1 MSFLGNINQQ
11 NVTYSRRRKYSA
23 WRSNWPCWLY
33 RWQAATERHEHK
45 AKYFI
50 SHSLRFVLSGI
61 HLWNSC
67 WVKSR
72 TTCCILFVHF
82 PTRWFLQRT
91 KKALILSGDM
101 RNSFTYIK
109 FHSNVI
115 FDFLSPSYI
124 RAVLAGK
131 IAVGEIVHRFICQIR
146 STTSKLKTW
155 TTSNSI
161 SRMQT
166 ENSFS
171 ALQLHKSPFEKQSA
185 VKKKRNRNLYI
196 KKCHWFG
203 RQAMEGKGRSYCCD
217 GQQNEK
223 QFQWTNEFWFAHSLS
238 LSCSP
243 PHTDITWHRVDVL
256 IVCIFCHQLHPP
268 RIFVTPHSGSSVS
281 FVCYKFMCT
290 LEYFMA

>member
-1 MSFLGNINQQ
+1 MSFLGSINQQ
-11 NVTYSRRRKYSA
+11 NVTYSRWRKYLA
-23 WRSNWPCWLY
+23 WRSNRPCWLY
-33 RWQAATERHEHK
+33 RWQAATERHKHK

-72 TTCCILFVHF
+72 TTCCIRVVHF

-101 RNSFTYIK
+101 RNSFTNIK

-131 IAVGEIVHRFICQIR
+131 IAVGEIVLWFICQIR

-155 TTSNSI
+155 TTSKSI

-185 VKKKRNRNLYI
+185 VKKRNRNLYI
-196 KKCHWFG
+196 KKVPLVWQTSDG
-203 RQAMEGKGRSYCCD
+203 R
-217 GQQNEK
+217 
-223 QFQWTNEFWFAHSLS
+223 
-238 LSCSP
+238 
-243 PHTDITWHRVDVL
+243 
-256 IVCIFCHQLHPP
+256 
-268 RIFVTPHSGSSVS
+268 
-281 FVCYKFMCT
+281 
-290 LEYFMA
+290 